1 MKIPFLSFFSRKT
14 PARPMIT
21 NGYEAARVTETRPR
35 VKSGPPADAADKLPE
50 WTHKDLVEN
59 CRYAADNFGVAKEI
73 ITSMQIYAIGDG
85 MRAQPRSKSP
95 EWNDAARE
103 AWKTFERNADLAGNS
118 LRRLL
123 YFASRAF
130 DTDGEIYFLKTT
142 ESAFKLPKVKVLE
155 THRLSYKTDAAHHI
169 FDGIEYDSDGRA
181 VAYHFTVDDKKTE
194 RVPADSVIRFAN
206 IQRPSETRAAP
217 AIQHAIPHLKDAFLL
232 LEMEKKCAAAQ
243 TNFAYALTTPT
254 PETAE
259 QDIDAFGAVQA
270 EMSEKNSPE
279 TEPPPVVSEV
289 SKLDGGKMLKIREGV
304 KLDILESKRPSQAFL
319 GFHEA
324 LQRDAT
330 LGVSS
335 FEIAVDAS
343 KIGGASVRLQTAKME
358 RRISARQQDL
368 IEQVLIPLWKFVI
381 ITEIQ
386 NGKLKHDDNWQ
397 DVEFSTPRR
406 LTVDA
411 GRESAAL
418 INEVKAGTRPIEDL
432 FDAMGFGDWEEETRR
447 RAQLIKK
454 TQEIADEYGV
464 EASALAPLLFEPQAP
479 KEIKA

>member
-1 MKIPFLSFFSRKT
+1 MKIPFLTFFSRKT
-14 PARPMIT
+14 ASRPVAQ
-21 NGYEAARVTETRPR
+21 NGYEAVRVTETRPR
-35 VKSGPPADAADKLPE
+35 VKSGPPADAAEKLPE
-50 WTHKDLVEN
+50 WTHKSLVEN

-103 AWKTFERNADLAGNS
+103 AWKTFERNADIAGNS
-118 LRRLL
+118 LRQLL

-130 DTDGEIYFLKTT
+130 DTDGEIYFIKTHET
-142 ESAFKLPKVKVLE
+142 PFKLPKVKVLE
-155 THRLSYKTDAAHHI
+155 THRLSYHTDAARHI
-169 FDGIEYDSDGRA
+169 FDGIEFDADGRA
-181 VAYHFTVDDKKTE
+181 VAYHFLTGENQTE
-194 RVPADSVIRFAN
+194 RIPAEFVIRFAN
-206 IQRPSETRAAP
+206 VQRPSETRAAP

-243 TNFAYALTTPT
+243 TNFAYTLTTPR

-259 QDIDAFGAVQA
+259 EELDAFGAA
-270 EMSEKNSPE
+270 TGGAHTNAADAR
-279 TEPPPVVSEV
+279 VSEV
-289 SKLDGGKMLKIREGV
+289 SKLDGGKMLKVPEGM
-304 KLDILESKRPSQAFL
+304 KLDVLESRRPSQAFL

-358 RRISARQQDL
+358 RRVSARQQDI
-368 IEQVLIPLWKFVI
+368 IEQLLIPLWKFVI
-381 ITEIQ
+381 ITEIS
-386 NGKLKHDDNWQ
+386 NGKLPLNPDWAE
-397 DVEFSTPRR
+397 VEFSTPRR

-454 TQEIADEYGV
+454 TQEIATEYGV
-464 EASALAPLLFEPQAP
+464 PAQALAPLLFEQS
-479 KEIKA
+479 